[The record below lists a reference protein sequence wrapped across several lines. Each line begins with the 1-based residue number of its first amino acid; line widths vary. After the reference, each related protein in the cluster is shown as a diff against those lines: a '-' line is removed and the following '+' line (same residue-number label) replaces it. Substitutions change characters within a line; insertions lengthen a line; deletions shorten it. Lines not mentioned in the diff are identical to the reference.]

1 MITEFGKQFVFG
13 GKGKN
18 FNAHCATLRGRK
30 TAQKQGSPV
39 MDGGWPFWLGLP
51 FCLID
56 CFLGKLFKQ
65 RKQSKN

>member
-1 MITEFGKQFVFG
+1 MFQAIIEDV
-13 GKGKN
+13 N
-18 FNAHCATLRGRK
+18 
-30 TAQKQGSPV
+30 AQKQGSPI

-65 RKQSKN
+65 RKQSKD